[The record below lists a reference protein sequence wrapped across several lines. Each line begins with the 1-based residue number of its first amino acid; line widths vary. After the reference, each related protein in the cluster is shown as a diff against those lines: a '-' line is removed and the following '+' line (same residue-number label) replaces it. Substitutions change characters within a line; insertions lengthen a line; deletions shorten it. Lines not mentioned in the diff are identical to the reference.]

1 MRTLIAITTFL
12 FLATGL
18 ASSAEAQ
25 LLNRLK
31 KKAQDAAAQKAEEK
45 LAEAVERKAEQM
57 VEESWNS
64 IFGEWEEGTGGEGRS
79 PLFTMNSN
87 VTTEDTYRFN
97 TITTMEV
104 EMTDKDGKKEPPM
117 TMKMHFNDDAM
128 YTGTRYESEEMRQ
141 ENGDVFIIYDFKNS
155 AMVMLMQSEEDKFSF
170 AYDWQQALEQ
180 AEAYEDEPAE
190 VTESDA
196 AEGEAEA
203 WGNYSKIGTK
213 TIAGYNCEG
222 YRSETENAVT
232 EVWLSPEADFGM
244 QRMFGANTN
253 SKYLRGKV
261 PTDYP
266 QGTVMAMES
275 QNLETGETITMQVV
289 DIDRNANI
297 SYTMSDYP
305 TMSIGAKQ

>member
-1 MRTLIAITTFL
+1 MRKLIAFTTLVFMVAG
-12 FLATGL
+12 FAT
-18 ASSAEAQ
+18 SAEAQ

-31 KKAQDAAAQKAEEK
+31 KKAKDAAAQKAEEK
-45 LAEAVERKAEQM
+45 LSEAVERKAEQM

-128 YTGTRYESEEMRQ
+128 YTGTRYESEEMRR

-170 AYDWQQALEQ
+170 AYDWEQALDQ
-180 AEAYEDEPAE
+180 AEAYEEEADADN
-190 VTESDA
+190 ES
-196 AEGEAEA
+196 GEKEKMEE
-203 WGNYSKIGTK
+203 WENYSKIGTK

-222 YRSETENAVT
+222 YRSETEDAVT

-244 QRMFGANTN
+244 QRMFSANAN

-275 QNLETGETITMQVV
+275 RNLENGETITMQVI
-289 DIDRNANI
+289 DIDRNANV

-305 TMSIGAKQ
+305 TMSIGSKQ

>member
-1 MRTLIAITTFL
+1 MRILITSITLLCMVAG
-12 FLATGL
+12 LAT
-18 ASSAEAQ
+18 SAEAQ

-31 KKAQDAAAQKAEEK
+31 KKAKDAAAQKAEEK

-57 VEESWNS
+57 VEESWSS
-64 IFGEWEEGTGGEGRS
+64 IFGEWEEGTDGEGRS

-87 VTTEDTYRFN
+87 VTTEDTYSFN

-104 EMTDKDGKKEPPM
+104 EMTDKDGKKEPPI

-128 YTGTRYESEEMRQ
+128 YTGTKYESEEMRK

-180 AEAYEDEPAE
+180 AEAYEEEA
-190 VTESDA
+190 DA
-196 AEGEAEA
+196 ANESGEEEETEE

-213 TIAGYNCEG
+213 TIAGYNCDG
-222 YRSETENAVT
+222 YRTETDREIT
-232 EVWLSPEADFGM
+232 EVWVTREADFGM
-244 QRMFGANTN
+244 QRMFGANAN
-253 SKYLRGKV
+253 SKQLRGKI

-266 QGTVMAMES
+266 QGTMMAMES
-275 QNLETGETITMQVV
+275 RNLETGEKITMQVV
-289 DIDRNANI
+289 DINRNA
-297 SYTMSDYP
+297 SVTYAMSDYP
-305 TMSIGAKQ
+305 TMSLGAKK